1 MPNNRP
7 VKSFVLVAVQ
17 FACMAAILVPGP
29 WVATQ
34 VGFFTVELVG
44 VVLGTWAVMTMTVKN
59 LAVLPEVK
67 AGSRLVTHGPYQWI
81 RHPMYAAILLVTLA
95 LVGEAFSYGRGTC
108 WLILLADLVAKLSYE
123 ETVLR
128 KAFPD
133 YDRYRLR
140 TWRLIPW
147 VF

>member
-1 MPNNRP
+1 MPQNRP
-7 VKSFVLVAVQ
+7 VKPVVLVAVQ
-17 FACMAAILVPGP
+17 LACMSAILMPGP

-34 VGFFTVELVG
+34 AGFFALELVG
-44 VVLGTWAVMTMTVKN
+44 VVLGTWAVMTMNVKN

-67 AGSRLVTHGPYQWI
+67 SGARLVTHGPYRWI
-81 RHPMYAAILLVTLA
+81 RHPMYAAMLLVTLA
-95 LVGEAFSYGRGTC
+95 LVSEAFSYGRGTC

>member
-1 MPNNRP
+1 MPHNRP
-7 VKSFVLVAVQ
+7 VKSFVRVAVQ
-17 FACMAAILVPGP
+17 LACMAAILVPGP

-34 VGFFTVELVG
+34 VGFFTMELVG

-67 AGSRLVTHGPYQWI
+67 KGSRLVTHGPYRWI

-133 YDRYRLR
+133 YDRYRWR
-140 TWRLIPW
+140 TWRLMPG